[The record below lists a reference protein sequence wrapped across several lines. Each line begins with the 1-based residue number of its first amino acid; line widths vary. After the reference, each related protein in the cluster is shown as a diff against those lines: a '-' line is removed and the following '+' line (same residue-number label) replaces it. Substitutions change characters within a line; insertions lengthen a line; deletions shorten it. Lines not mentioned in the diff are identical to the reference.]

1 MKIAIGSDHGGFL
14 LKEEIKSFLNKEKI
28 DFIDYGCDST
38 ESVDYPVYAKKVS
51 KSVSENECD
60 FGILVCTTGVGMSIV
75 ANKQRN
81 VRAVLCSSIDVS
93 HMSREHNNCNVLCL
107 GSKYTTIENAEEYIK
122 TFINTPFAGGRHLR
136 RVNMFE

>member
-38 ESVDYPVYAKKVS
+38 ESVDYPVYAKKVA

-60 FGILVCTTGVGMSIV
+60 FGVLVCTTGVGMSIV
-75 ANKQRN
+75 ANKQKN
-81 VRAVLCSSIDVS
+81 VRAVLCTSIDVS

-107 GSKYTTIENAEEYIK
+107 GSKYTTIENAKEYIK